1 VAYHRERHGALC
13 DDDLEAAMSKA
24 WTRAALATGLL
35 MVVGA
40 PAALAGAGGA
50 RQDPAQLKF
59 TTGQPSSAT
68 GASILIDYV
77 NPSDP
82 SAKPFGVDRVETIFH
97 RGTKIDTSVPAQCDP
112 ARAGAVPND
121 QCPAGSEVGGGT
133 LRFDQGNGPAVSPA
147 FPRILRFRV
156 TLFNAPNLVL
166 FRLDGTNNP
175 IRGLLAPSE
184 VRGGRT
190 IRAEVPHLP
199 GGPPDNQ
206 IAIDLAN
213 IRYKRISNPRGNYIT
228 TPASCPRIGA
238 WTNRLTFSYND
249 DANPDFEVV
258 QSPRT
263 RPGCASGGG
272 AGGGG
277 GPGRTIA
284 GTAGDDV
291 LRGTA
296 ATTASSAVAAM
307 IASRRA
313 AEMTSSS
320 VARATTWFTGARA
333 TTSSTGSRAATTSSA
348 RRATTSSTA
357 RPATIVSSAGRGV
370 TSFGRDRG
378 GTRARIGGSR

>member
-1 VAYHRERHGALC
+1 
-13 DDDLEAAMSKA
+13 MSKA

-263 RPGCASGGG
+263 RSGCASGGG

-296 ATTASSAVAAM
+296 ANDRILCGGGYDRVEAGGGNDIVLCGSGDDVVHGGSGDDELHGESGGDDLFGEEGDDELDGASGNDRLVGGPGRDELRPGSG
-307 IASRRA
+307 RN
-313 AEMTSSS
+313 
-320 VARATTWFTGARA
+320 
-333 TTSSTGSRAATTSSA
+333 SSTH
-348 RRATTSSTA
+348 RRLPVIRMGA
-357 RPATIVSSAGRGV
+357 
-370 TSFGRDRG
+370 
-378 GTRARIGGSR
+378 